1 MCRDSRRS
9 TQRMIDVH
17 FSSYQR
23 TSPWHSDALS
33 ITVVSLVL
41 PQLGSAGFGFVFAGF
56 AGGSATLVNQANYF
70 QLAPASSSWLA
81 T

>member
-1 MCRDSRRS
+1 MEKLNSHVGAVCPS
-9 TQRMIDVH
+9 T
-17 FSSYQR
+17 FS
-23 TSPWHSDALS
+23 LS
-33 ITVVSLVL
+33 HLVL

-81 T
+81 THQQNR